1 MSIADYIKAFVEEH
15 EEYTLYEGYSGQF
28 MFGKSCL
35 GVVISEGNSYMSF
48 LMELTEYL
56 CQQNVEDKD
65 LALDGVSCDSLG
77 LDTIVY
83 FPRIEG

>member
-1 MSIADYIKAFVEEH
+1 MSIANYIRDFVEEH
-15 EEYTLYEGYSGQF
+15 EEYSLYEGYSGRF

-35 GVVISEGNSYMSF
+35 GVVVAEGNSYMSF

-77 LDTIVY
+77 LDILVY
-83 FPRIEG
+83 FPQIEG

>member
-1 MSIADYIKAFVEEH
+1 MSIADCIKAFVAGH
-15 EEYTLYEGYSGQF
+15 EEYTLYEDYSGRF
-28 MFGKSCL
+28 MFGRKCL
-35 GVVISEGNSYMSF
+35 GVVVAEGNSYMSF

-56 CQQNVEDKD
+56 CQHDVEDKE